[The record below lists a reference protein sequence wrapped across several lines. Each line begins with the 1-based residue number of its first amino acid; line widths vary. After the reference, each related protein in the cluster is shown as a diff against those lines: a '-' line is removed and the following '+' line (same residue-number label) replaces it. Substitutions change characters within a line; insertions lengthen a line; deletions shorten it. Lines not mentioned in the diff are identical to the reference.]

1 MADLKVTY
9 SNKAMGDADYA
20 VDQACDSWQKA
31 QKAIQVACVSIT
43 VAQYQHTDTETTK
56 NRVTR
61 LIEGAKGTN
70 TPAIEEWFVLQGYK
84 FSKDGVTGVPSKEVI
99 EEKAG
104 SGFSKAKG
112 LMWWTLK
119 AIKPYAGFDQDDAF
133 NNFMKSV
140 FAAKKLADKDEEK
153 AALISVDMEAIA
165 RAKAAYYATEV

>member
-1 MADLKVTY
+1 MSTLKVTY
-9 SNKAMGDADYA
+9 GNKAMGDADYA

-31 QKAIQVACVSIT
+31 QRAIQVACVSIT
-43 VAQYQHTDTETTK
+43 MALYQHNDTETTK

-104 SGFSKAKG
+104 KGFKKAKE
-112 LMWWTLK
+112 LIWSTLK
-119 AIKPYAGFDQDDAF
+119 AIKPYAGFEQDEAF

-140 FAAKKLADKDEEK
+140 FAAKKLADNDEDK
-153 AALISVDMEAIA
+153 AALISVDLKAVA